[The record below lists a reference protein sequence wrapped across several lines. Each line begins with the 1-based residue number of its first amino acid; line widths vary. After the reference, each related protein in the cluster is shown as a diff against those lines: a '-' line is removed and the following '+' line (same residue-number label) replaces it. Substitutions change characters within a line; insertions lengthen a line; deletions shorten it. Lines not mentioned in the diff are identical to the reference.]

1 MWGTGKV
8 GIKCEGEFLGWVYVF
23 VQFHWTIPPDL
34 DVRVCTFWCRYFSA
48 LFFFHLERAGSD
60 FTGSDTTEFPRPQL
74 VGSVSGFH
82 RVNSTFPDFSYV
94 FSWMRSGQ
102 LMLGF
107 TGSKL
112 YWVSRLSLSA
122 VCVSWFGGSQ
132 SAFRECVLLEGLFS
146 PAHPA
151 VPLEVSR
158 DTFFYLRLFFPVF
171 FLFFSTT
178 TATAAVHFRPIS
190 CSCQLL
196 SHDKIRPFLPVF
208 ILNESLSNRISPEPS
223 PRKERTK
230 HSLLGSWKM
239 KPDRAGSDRILI
251 ERTALC
257 PPCIVSPT
265 ESSFFYDKQCDSH
278 APHIHV
284 MEHFNGPNSFLARF
298 RWNPLKPNE
307 SHENSVNHTLD
318 RAICFF

>member
-1 MWGTGKV
+1 MGANRLSENVSCSKDFFPLPIPRYRWK
-8 GIKCEGEFLGWVYVF
+8 
-23 VQFHWTIPPDL
+23 FHAT
-34 DVRVCTFWCRYFSA
+34 
-48 LFFFHLERAGSD
+48 LFFIFVY
-60 FTGSDTTEFPRPQL
+60 FF
-74 VGSVSGFH
+74 
-82 RVNSTFPDFSYV
+82 
-94 FSWMRSGQ
+94 
-102 LMLGF
+102 
-107 TGSKL
+107 
-112 YWVSRLSLSA
+112 
-122 VCVSWFGGSQ
+122 
-132 SAFRECVLLEGLFS
+132 LFS
-146 PAHPA
+146 
-151 VPLEVSR
+151 
-158 DTFFYLRLFFPVF
+158 FF
-171 FLFFSTT
+171 FFSTT

-298 RWNPLKPNE
+298 R
-307 SHENSVNHTLD
+307 
-318 RAICFF
+318 

>member
-60 FTGSDTTEFPRPQL
+60 FTGSDTTGFPRPQL

-178 TATAAVHFRPIS
+178 TATAAVHFDHLTHFCPFFLFLVLIGLLWILWVTLGHCRSFWVI
-190 CSCQLL
+190 L
-196 SHDKIRPFLPVF
+196 SH
-208 ILNESLSNRISPEPS
+208 
-223 PRKERTK
+223 
-230 HSLLGSWKM
+230 LGSFW
-239 KPDRAGSDRILI
+239 LV
-251 ERTALC
+251 L
-257 PPCIVSPT
+257 
-265 ESSFFYDKQCDSH
+265 SSRL
-278 APHIHV
+278 
-284 MEHFNGPNSFLARF
+284 SFLGILSCFVKVGCLELFLVILGYFGSFEFIWVNYSHLASF
-298 RWNPLKPNE
+298 WIVLSFPILKLVGFKAWIK
-307 SHENSVNHTLD
+307 SGGFHGLY
-318 RAICFF
+318 